1 VIRCGFHARAAEV
14 GWPDQMFRYSVIA
27 RRRFFADV
35 AIHGLG
41 VVGQQWIA
49 TPFGF
54 AMTVFE
60 TGFSPD

>member
-1 VIRCGFHARAAEV
+1 MARSDVPVFSHCEEA
-14 GWPDQMFRYSVIA
+14 
-27 RRRFFADV
+27 FFADV

-60 TGFSPD
+60 TGFSPG